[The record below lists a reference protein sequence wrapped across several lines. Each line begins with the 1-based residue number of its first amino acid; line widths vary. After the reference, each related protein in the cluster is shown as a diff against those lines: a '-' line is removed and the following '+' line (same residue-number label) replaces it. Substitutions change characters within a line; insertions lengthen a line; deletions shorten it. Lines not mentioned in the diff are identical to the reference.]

1 MKRVFTISITCLFCI
16 IYQSLYAQ
24 QFQSSANKNLKS
36 EFLSKKSNNN
46 KPIEIGSRL
55 ELFIDDYLIE
65 EFVGEAELRL
75 HHPEPKE
82 IVFKFDAPWEG
93 SGSGYVSMFQDGDAY
108 KMYYKA
114 WQHESGVFADRGIRC
129 CYAESTDGI
138 HWQRPNLGLYE
149 FNGSKNNNIVFING
163 VMDGVDAD
171 GGHPAVFKDENPNVE
186 KDALYKALLVSWKSN
201 PRGLVVFKSPDGIH
215 WSPLSKTPVITDGAF
230 DSQNLAFWDSVNKEY
245 RAYWRTFI
253 KVPEGTDKNTSQ
265 DVAPGFIRSIRTAV
279 SNDMINWSDQKDLIF
294 TASFPTQLYTNAI
307 KPYYRAPH
315 IFIGFPMRYIDR
327 GWSESMLALPELSHR
342 KIRADYSQR
351 IGTTITD
358 GLFMTSRDGA
368 TFKRWDEAFLRPGL
382 ERKETWNYGHQL
394 IAWSIVETASS
405 IEDTPKELSL
415 YAIEDY
421 MTGTSCDLRRY
432 TLRMDGFVSV
442 NAPMD
447 GGEIITK
454 PIVFNGKNLII
465 NFSSSAAGDIRV
477 ELQDKNG
484 KPIPGFSLE
493 DCSPVF
499 GDSLARK
506 VTWESGK
513 DLSSLEGKI
522 VRVRFIIKDS
532 DLYSFLFQ

>member
-1 MKRVFTISITCLFCI
+1 
-16 IYQSLYAQ
+16 
-24 QFQSSANKNLKS
+24 
-36 EFLSKKSNNN
+36 
-46 KPIEIGSRL
+46 
-55 ELFIDDYLIE
+55 
-65 EFVGEAELRL
+65 
-75 HHPEPKE
+75 
-82 IVFKFDAPWEG
+82 
-93 SGSGYVSMFQDGDAY
+93 
-108 KMYYKA
+108 
-114 WQHESGVFADRGIRC
+114 
-129 CYAESTDGI
+129 
-138 HWQRPNLGLYE
+138 
-149 FNGSKNNNIVFING
+149 
-163 VMDGVDAD
+163 
-171 GGHPAVFKDENPNVE
+171 
-186 KDALYKALLVSWKSN
+186 
-201 PRGLVVFKSPDGIH
+201 
-215 WSPLSKTPVITDGAF
+215 
-230 DSQNLAFWDSVNKEY
+230 
-245 RAYWRTFI
+245 
-253 KVPEGTDKNTSQ
+253 
-265 DVAPGFIRSIRTAV
+265 
-279 SNDMINWSDQKDLIF
+279 
-294 TASFPTQLYTNAI
+294 
-307 KPYYRAPH
+307 
-315 IFIGFPMRYIDR
+315 MRYIDR

-382 ERKETWNYGHQL
+382 ERKGTWNYGHQL

>member
-1 MKRVFTISITCLFCI
+1 MRKIFKLIFCTALFYLVFQSTCLTASDFRDT
-16 IYQSLYAQ
+16 LTH
-24 QFQSSANKNLKS
+24 SAGISPRTTPELT
-36 EFLSKKSNNN
+36 
-46 KPIEIGSRL
+46 IDVGSRL

-65 EFVGEAELRL
+65 KFVGKAELRL
-75 HHPEPKE
+75 HHPKPKE

-93 SGSGYVSMFQDGDAY
+93 SGSGYVSIFQDGDAY

-163 VMDGVDAD
+163 IMDGIDAD

-186 KDALYKALLVSWKSN
+186 PDARYKAILVSWKSN
-201 PRGLVVFKSPDGIH
+201 PRGLVVFKSSDGIH
-215 WSPLSKTPVITDGAF
+215 WSSLAKAPVITDGAF

-279 SNDMINWSDQKDLIF
+279 SNDMINWSNQKDLIF
-294 TASFPTQLYTNAI
+294 TPSSPTQLYTNAI

-358 GLFMTSRDGA
+358 GLFMTSRDGV

-382 ERKETWNYGHQL
+382 EREGTWNYGHQL

-405 IEDTPKELSL
+405 IEDAPKELSL

-421 MTGTSCDLRRY
+421 MTGISCNLRRY
-432 TLRMDGFVSV
+432 TLRVDGFVSV

-465 NFSSSAAGDIRV
+465 NFSSSAAGDIKV

-493 DCSPVF
+493 ECPPIF

-513 DLSSLEGKI
+513 DLSSLKGKM